1 MASKRRA
8 YVNRSKSA
16 VKVGDVVIVPGATVA
31 LDETSWAEAD
41 ERAGLYRDFRET
53 VEQVLELVN

>member
-16 VKVGDVVIVPGATVA
+16 VRVGDVVIVPGATVQ
-31 LDETSWAEAD
+31 LDESAWPEAD
-41 ERAGLYRDFRET
+41 KLSELYQDLSET
-53 VEQVLELVN
+53 VGQIVELVN

>member
-1 MASKRRA
+1 MASERK
-8 YVNRSKSA
+8 YTNRGKA
-16 VKVGDVVIVPGATVA
+16 PIVIGDVTIKPGATVQ